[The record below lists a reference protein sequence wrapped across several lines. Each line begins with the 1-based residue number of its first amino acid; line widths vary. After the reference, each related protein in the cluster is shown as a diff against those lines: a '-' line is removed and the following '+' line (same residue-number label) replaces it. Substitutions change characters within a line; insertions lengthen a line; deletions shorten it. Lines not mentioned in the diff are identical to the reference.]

1 MKRED
6 DISLQSLSEILR
18 TTTLDQRLDWL
29 EEMLDLAL
37 ASGGLAKARALEE
50 AAATQYSALIPQ
62 H

>member
-1 MKRED
+1 VKPED
-6 DISLQSLSEILR
+6 SAAAEQLFETLR
-18 TTTLDQRLDWL
+18 TTTPAQRLDWL